1 MNLLRPSRRQVMGAS
16 LIGGIAV
23 YLAPLGSRS
32 FAALFEEQLLT
43 RPAWND
49 GVLKYRIDATSKV
62 TGEKVFARDI
72 RARDMPHWPQQQ
84 SHALVLRSAMADR
97 SYAGFD
103 LSALGSELA
112 PDRVVTAADLARD
125 GLVFPDFYGEDIL
138 LPEGKTP
145 AYLGQAVAILI
156 YHDFARWR
164 FAKEKLQFNDT
175 VIRYGAVTGPLQRD
189 PWGSYR
195 FVRLAGPTPYD
206 DDVFS
211 CLKQGP
217 LSPNYAQHEPVWPQP
232 ARDGDVGAQGM
243 HYAKSIDD
251 ELAQPP
257 ADWLV
262 LTRDYATQSGDTA
275 ALEPDNANGWYDR
288 EKEDLHLVV
297 PTQSPQEV
305 AAGAAA
311 MLGKSRI
318 GMKRLFLHPCFT
330 VGYGSKDH
338 CTMPYYGLVA
348 AVYGDGRPVR
358 LANDRFDQFQTGLK
372 RHQFSMGYTVA
383 VERKTGLLQSFRAEI
398 VANGGGRA
406 NCSVALTIVG
416 AISAHSVYYFPKS
429 DLAATAIASRAI
441 DCGAARGYG
450 GTETLTA
457 TELMMDEIAGE
468 LGLDAIEF
476 RLRNVLKTGM
486 RNTQGAIP
494 LGTQRAE
501 AVLEQAR
508 GHPLWT
514 GRAARKQA
522 YDAAHPGKH
531 YGVGFGC
538 IQRRFGTGS
547 EASLAKVELAPDGR
561 IALSH
566 SGTEIGTGT
575 SSAQA
580 VACARWLG
588 RPADALD
595 MAVTEWP
602 DLPVETSDDPHSTP
616 EETRISQADQD
627 RLAKNPRWSPVFAAP
642 SSASNS
648 SYYFSHATRE
658 AARIV
663 YLHGLWPAAL
673 AIWGRDAGAAS
684 PAVKPEDAHWRNGA
698 LALEGLQPLP
708 LARLAQEAH
717 ARGLVVGAAVH
728 AFNRWQWAQAD
739 FVVDGASTRAAVDA
753 LSVRYGDGAGAAKQ
767 ALATTPNRYHVLDRR
782 SVLFPP
788 TQNSNAMV
796 GYNTAAGTLAELVVD
811 AASGKVTLLRHHTI
825 LECGNMLVPELVSGQ
840 IQGATATGIGLAL
853 HEWLPLYEDGPGDGT
868 WNFNRYHLPR
878 GSDVA
883 VWTQT
888 AEVLPPLSDSEP
900 PKGMAEVA
908 GIPIMP
914 AILNGIAHAIGHRF
928 RTLPVTPDRILEVLR

>member
-23 YLAPLGSRS
+23 YLAPLGSRA
-32 FAALFEEQLLT
+32 FAALFEEQLLM

-49 GVLKYRIDATSKV
+49 GVLKYRIDGTSKV

-84 SHALVLRSAMADR
+84 SHALVLRVSMADR

-103 LSALGSELA
+103 LSALGADLA
-112 PDRVVTAADLARD
+112 PDRVVTAADLAHD
-125 GLVFPDFYGEDIL
+125 GLAFPDFYGEDML

-156 YHDFARWR
+156 YHDFARLR
-164 FAKEKLQFNDT
+164 FAKEKLQFNDA

-217 LSPNYAQHEPVWPQP
+217 LSPSYAQHEPVWPQP

-243 HYAKSIDD
+243 YYAKSIDD

-318 GMKRLFLHPCFT
+318 GMKRLFLHP
-330 VGYGSKDH
+330 
-338 CTMPYYGLVA
+338 
-348 AVYGDGRPVR
+348 
-358 LANDRFDQFQTGLK
+358 
-372 RHQFSMGYTVA
+372 
-383 VERKTGLLQSFRAEI
+383 FRAEI

-429 DLAATAIASRAI
+429 DMAATAIASRAI

-501 AVLEQAR
+501 AVPAWPASRPTTPPIPEN
-508 GHPLWT
+508 
-514 GRAARKQA
+514 
-522 YDAAHPGKH
+522 
-531 YGVGFGC
+531 
-538 IQRRFGTGS
+538 ITGS
-547 EASLAKVELAPDGR
+547 ASAASSDASAPGPR
-561 IALSH
+561 RAS
-566 SGTEIGTGT
+566 
-575 SSAQA
+575 
-580 VACARWLG
+580 
-588 RPADALD
+588 
-595 MAVTEWP
+595 
-602 DLPVETSDDPHSTP
+602 
-616 EETRISQADQD
+616 
-627 RLAKNPRWSPVFAAP
+627 PRWSSRRMGASRSPTAERRSAP
-642 SSASNS
+642 AHPRRRPSPARAGWGGRPMLWTWPSPSGPTCRWKRAMIRTPRPRRPASVKPIKIAWPRTRAGVP
-648 SYYFSHATRE
+648 FLQRRRVPATRRTTSRMRRGKQR
-658 AARIV
+658 ASFISTG
-663 YLHGLWPAAL
+663 Y
-673 AIWGRDAGAAS
+673 GRRRWQSGAAT
-684 PAVKPEDAHWRNGA
+684 
-698 LALEGLQPLP
+698 Q
-708 LARLAQEAH
+708 ARH
-717 ARGLVVGAAVH
+717 RAR
-728 AFNRWQWAQAD
+728 
-739 FVVDGASTRAAVDA
+739 
-753 LSVRYGDGAGAAKQ
+753 
-767 ALATTPNRYHVLDRR
+767 
-782 SVLFPP
+782 
-788 TQNSNAMV
+788 
-796 GYNTAAGTLAELVVD
+796 
-811 AASGKVTLLRHHTI
+811 
-825 LECGNMLVPELVSGQ
+825 
-840 IQGATATGIGLAL
+840 
-853 HEWLPLYEDGPGDGT
+853 
-868 WNFNRYHLPR
+868 
-878 GSDVA
+878 
-883 VWTQT
+883 
-888 AEVLPPLSDSEP
+888 
-900 PKGMAEVA
+900 
-908 GIPIMP
+908 
-914 AILNGIAHAIGHRF
+914 
-928 RTLPVTPDRILEVLR
+928 

>member
-1 MNLLRPSRRQVMGAS
+1 MRSKLIVGAAASRRQSSPCRSVGLRRCTGAIRMNLLRPSRRQVMGAS

-23 YLAPLGSRS
+23 YLAPLGSRA

-43 RPAWND
+43 RPTWND
-49 GVLKYRIDATSKV
+49 GVLKYRIDGTSKV

-72 RARDMPHWPQQQ
+72 RARDMPHWPQHQ
-84 SHALVLRSAMADR
+84 SHALVLRVTMADR

-112 PDRVVTAADLARD
+112 PDRAVTAADLARD
-125 GLVFPDFYGEDIL
+125 GLAFPDFYGEDIL

-156 YHDFARWR
+156 YQDFARLR
-164 FAKEKLQFNDT
+164 FAKEKLQFNDA

-195 FVRLAGPTPYD
+195 FVRLGGPTPYD

-211 CLKQGP
+211 CLKEGP
-217 LSPNYAQHEPVWPQP
+217 LSPSYAQHEPVWPKP

-243 HYAKSIDD
+243 YYAKSIDD

-318 GMKRLFLHPCFT
+318 GLKRL
-330 VGYGSKDH
+330 
-338 CTMPYYGLVA
+338 
-348 AVYGDGRPVR
+348 
-358 LANDRFDQFQTGLK
+358 
-372 RHQFSMGYTVA
+372 QFSMGYTVA

-429 DLAATAIASRAI
+429 DIAATAIASRAI

-501 AVLEQAR
+501 AVLERAR
-508 GHPLWT
+508 GHALWT

-547 EASLAKVELAPDGR
+547 EASLAKLELAPDGR

-616 EETRISQADQD
+616 
-627 RLAKNPRWSPVFAAP
+627 
-642 SSASNS
+642 
-648 SYYFSHATRE
+648 
-658 AARIV
+658 
-663 YLHGLWPAAL
+663 
-673 AIWGRDAGAAS
+673 
-684 PAVKPEDAHWRNGA
+684 
-698 LALEGLQPLP
+698 
-708 LARLAQEAH
+708 
-717 ARGLVVGAAVH
+717 
-728 AFNRWQWAQAD
+728 
-739 FVVDGASTRAAVDA
+739 
-753 LSVRYGDGAGAAKQ
+753 
-767 ALATTPNRYHVLDRR
+767 
-782 SVLFPP
+782 
-788 TQNSNAMV
+788 
-796 GYNTAAGTLAELVVD
+796 
-811 AASGKVTLLRHHTI
+811 
-825 LECGNMLVPELVSGQ
+825 
-840 IQGATATGIGLAL
+840 
-853 HEWLPLYEDGPGDGT
+853 
-868 WNFNRYHLPR
+868 
-878 GSDVA
+878 
-883 VWTQT
+883 
-888 AEVLPPLSDSEP
+888 
-900 PKGMAEVA
+900 
-908 GIPIMP
+908 
-914 AILNGIAHAIGHRF
+914 
-928 RTLPVTPDRILEVLR
+928 